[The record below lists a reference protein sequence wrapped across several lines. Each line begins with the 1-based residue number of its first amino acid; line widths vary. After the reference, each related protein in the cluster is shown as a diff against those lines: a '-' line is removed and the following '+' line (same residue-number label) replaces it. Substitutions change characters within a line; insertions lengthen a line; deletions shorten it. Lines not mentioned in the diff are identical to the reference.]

1 MIYDSIKKH
10 HYYHSLNDKFK
21 TAFEYLL
28 YIDADNLEVG
38 SYNIQG
44 TDIIANIGM
53 YKTKN
58 KAEAKWESHQKY
70 IDIQYIVKGSELI
83 GISHINRMENSEN
96 YSTINDIQFHSGE
109 GDFLRLTK
117 GGFIIFEP
125 GEIHM
130 PAIQVDK
137 PEDVVKVVM
146 KIKI

>member
-1 MIYDSIKKH
+1 MIYDTIKNH

-28 YIDADNLEVG
+28 NIDTDHLEVG

-44 TDIIANIGM
+44 SDVIANIGM
-53 YKTKN
+53 YKTKS
-58 KAEAKWESHQKY
+58 KTEAKWESHQKY

-83 GISHINRMENSEN
+83 GFSHINRIEGSEK

-117 GGFIIFEP
+117 GDFIIFTP
-125 GEIHM
+125 GELHM
-130 PAIQVDK
+130 PAIQINE
-137 PEDVVKVVM
+137 PEDVIKVVM
-146 KIKI
+146 KVKI